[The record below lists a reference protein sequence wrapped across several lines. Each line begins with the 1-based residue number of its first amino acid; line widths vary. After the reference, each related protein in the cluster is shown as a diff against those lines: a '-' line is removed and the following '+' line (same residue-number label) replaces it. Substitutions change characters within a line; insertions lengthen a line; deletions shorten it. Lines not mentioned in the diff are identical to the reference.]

1 MWRRTA
7 SLVLTALLAAA
18 LPVQARPVQS
28 LLEMRTQGVVLQ
40 KWDISCG
47 AAALATLLTYQLHD
61 PVSERQVALAMLH
74 GTDPL
79 KVKYRGGFSLLDM
92 KKYAASRGF
101 EADGYEGMTIADL
114 VKMAPLIVPIH
125 ILDYYH
131 FVIVR
136 GLVGDRVVL
145 ADPAYGNRTMPLDEF
160 MQSWNSGIGF
170 VVSKLGVEMPNN
182 MTPRASD
189 FVSSSSD
196 IIRNAA
202 RIGTYP

>member
-1 MWRRTA
+1 MWRRIA
-7 SLVLTALLAAA
+7 ALVLGALLLATQA
-18 LPVQARPVQS
+18 QARPVKS
-28 LLEMRTQGVVLQ
+28 LLEMRQAGVVLQ

-61 PVSERQVALAMLH
+61 PVSERQVALGMLH

-92 KKYAASRGF
+92 KNYAAARGF

-136 GLVGDRVVL
+136 GMVADRVVL

-170 VVSKLGVEMPNN
+170 VVSKPAIEMPNN
-182 MTPRASD
+182 MAPRASD
-189 FVSSSSD
+189 FVSSSND
-196 IIRNAA
+196 VIRNAA
-202 RIGTYP
+202 RIGTFP